1 MLKNNNDIGHSC
13 FGFNFNEN
21 AFKFLVLKKSAIIK
35 ILVISWEH
43 EAQQMTNIHFL
54 VKNIIKI
61 LMLSTY
67 FYKMVLSQYSFIS
80 QLVIVLINGK
90 KI

>member
-21 AFKFLVLKKSAIIK
+21 AFKFSMLKKSAIVK
-35 ILVISWEH
+35 ILVISRGH
-43 EAQQMTNIHFL
+43 EAQQMINTHFL

-67 FYKMVLSQYSFIS
+67 FL
-80 QLVIVLINGK
+80 
-90 KI
+90 